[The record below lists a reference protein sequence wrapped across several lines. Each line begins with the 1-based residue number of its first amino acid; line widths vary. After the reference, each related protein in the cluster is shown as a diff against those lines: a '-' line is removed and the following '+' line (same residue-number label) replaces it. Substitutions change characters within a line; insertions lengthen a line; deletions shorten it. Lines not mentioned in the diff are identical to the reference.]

1 MNVRIGA
8 PVALALLLATA
19 ATATELQ
26 APYQPEAASID
37 LTQRRHDWT
46 AIIPRLLTVDLDP
59 VPAPTPADVDRW
71 STATVVTQYGVVRAS
86 LVEIRKTCQFLCG
99 VDQDETCHTQ
109 AVLQLEDGSD
119 GSDVLAVFPRE
130 VEIANLQMLAPMLL
144 HVAPAWSPEFRA
156 QAWPADETGRI
167 RIEGWNP
174 STKRLQFSAQA
185 MGEEQS
191 FDEPA
196 CRASTAAG
204 LTAIQCQS
212 LALLAADGVPLLVSA
227 PDYADAV
234 AMPVA
239 SFEHDGALHV
249 VVRLGVQAQTI
260 YGLLVKRGDTWVPLF
275 RKAER
280 ALLC

>member
-1 MNVRIGA
+1 MLVRLGA
-8 PVALALLLATA
+8 PIALAVVIATA
-19 ATATELQ
+19 AIAAELQ

-37 LTQRRHDWT
+37 LSQRRYDWT

-59 VPAPTPADVDRW
+59 VAAPTQADVDRW
-71 STATVVTQYGVVRAS
+71 STATVVSQYGYVRAS
-86 LVEIRKTCQFLCG
+86 LIAIRKSCQFLCG
-99 VDQDETCHTQ
+99 VDRDETCHTQ

-119 GSDVLAVFPRE
+119 GSDVLAVFPGE
-130 VEIANLQMLAPMLL
+130 VEIANLQMLAPTPL

-167 RIEGWNP
+167 RIDGWNP

-280 ALLC
+280 ALFC